1 MRASNYTV
9 PFIISLIQNKLKIG
23 ESRFFKADLSASDM
37 LLDLDY
43 ILEKSNLTD
52 KQKYILDNYWIAG
65 YTQDEVAKQLGITQ
79 QMVEKHSRA
88 IKKKV
93 QKILLDMGEI
103 AR

>member
-9 PFIISLIQNKLKIG
+9 PFIISLIQNKMKIG
-23 ESRFFKADLSASDM
+23 ESRFYKADLSASDM
-37 LLDLDY
+37 LLDLDSIIY
-43 ILEKSNLTD
+43 KANLTD
-52 KQKYILDNYWIAG
+52 KQRYILDNYWIAG

-93 QKILLDMGEI
+93 QKILQDMGEVN
-103 AR
+103 